1 MFSGTINLLDLQLL
15 IALTLMGAGLCSLA
29 AGILVLASSGFSRD
43 MHTLATQSA
52 KIGAKAVSHDVTNLV
67 GDVSDI
73 LTAINQMTKTST
85 GIGAFLMIMGVVL
98 LTAAYL
104 IIGQIRWVA

>member
-52 KIGAKAVSHDVTNLV
+52 KIGAKAVTHDVTNLV
-67 GDVSDI
+67 TDVSDI
-73 LTAINQMTKTST
+73 LSVINQMTKTTT
-85 GIGAFLMIMGVVL
+85 GIGVFMMLMGVVL
-98 LTAAYL
+98 LGAAYFVIL
-104 IIGQIRWVA
+104 QIHWPA